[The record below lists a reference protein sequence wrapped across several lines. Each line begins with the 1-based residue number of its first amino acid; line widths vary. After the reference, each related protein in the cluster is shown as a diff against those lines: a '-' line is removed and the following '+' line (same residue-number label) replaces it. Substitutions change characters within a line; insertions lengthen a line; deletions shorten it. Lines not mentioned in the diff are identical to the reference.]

1 MRLIGFEILRPI
13 VNTFCQEVGKYLP
26 NSSIFCV
33 QSPVS
38 SIQVSLDPEVMVEFQ
53 VFQDR
58 VLMERGE
65 RMVPQEYL
73 GGRASLETSWE
84 PHLEGRDRMVFLEY
98 LETRDNPGHLEDR
111 DCLVG
116 LETYIF

>member
-1 MRLIGFEILRPI
+1 MIL
-13 VNTFCQEVGKYLP
+13 
-26 NSSIFCV
+26 
-33 QSPVS
+33 
-38 SIQVSLDPEVMVEFQ
+38 EFQ

-84 PHLEGRDRMVFLEY
+84 PHLEGRDRMVSLESP
-98 LETRDNPGHLEDR
+98 ETRDNPGHLEDR
-111 DCLVG
+111 DCRVG
-116 LETYIF
+116 LEIHIF